1 MEWSNGMVEWNGRV
15 EGEGLSEAS
24 GGSEHGGA
32 GTRVRSVHYTAY
44 AAKWP
49 HIISAH
55 PARTPRVPAR
65 PRASPSTYRV
75 SRAPPPR
82 ARAPRPPSHRTA
94 HRTSHI
100 APSHRH
106 RHHIALADAKMPFSF
121 GRELLDIP
129 DILYLVT
136 KKLENDQLNF
146 LSTCKVLAP
155 RRTHFLVLKLIHEN
169 NKNLMELVNL
179 ERAFSEKREETFY
192 PISQEVFNRCCFDQ
206 QIILAEIESIINTYI
221 YLI

>member
-1 MEWSNGMVEWNGRV
+1 MGGLGWPRGARST
-15 EGEGLSEAS
+15 EGQGHVSEAS
-24 GGSEHGGA
+24 T
-32 GTRVRSVHYTAY
+32 TRLTRQNGLTSS
-44 AAKWP
+44 P
-49 HIISAH
+49 
-55 PARTPRVPAR
+55 RTPRAPRVSPRVPAH
-65 PRASPSTYRV
+65 
-75 SRAPPPR
+75 PR
-82 ARAPRPPSHRTA
+82 ARTACRVPHLLARVPRGPPHIAPHIA
-94 HRTSHI
+94 HRTSH
-100 APSHRH
+100 R
-106 RHHIALADAKMPFSF
+106 HIALADAKMPSFSL

-221 YLI
+221 YLN